1 MYFNPCWGI
10 EPHCEPA
17 ANHAGLNVL
26 PLLNVAPLSE
36 STVTVLRSVDH
47 SVNKRYYLDDAGTLH
62 KQSYQNAY
70 KFDVRQQPVN
80 NIEELASL
88 LSECSQKDRDVLVR
102 GLPAQ
107 GICVPT
113 QRKKDHFP
121 EHPEGTPWVMLDFD
135 DIAVPEAI
143 DPLSMDAIEWVIA
156 KLPSEF
162 HNVSY
167 FYQHSNS
174 AGILKSDGQ
183 PLKAGLNVHLFFW
196 LQRRIPG
203 KQLSAHL
210 NQHCMDTGFYTL
222 GENQGGSVD
231 LWFGIDPAPIRSEV
245 QPHFVALPT
254 LDPGVLCRLAPEQ
267 RQGLIKKGTDD
278 VDLPPL
284 PENIVQAAHALK
296 VSLVTTY
303 KREHGYIEAVMQTRT
318 SNGTASTRY
327 YCKAG
332 QGGAVRGGRSFKGG
346 EQSADKRYLTLYF
359 NDEGSPGS
367 WYVRKDQPHMGVRHG
382 DGSRLP
388 LKELSIG
395 AHEYVRDQLQWF
407 WEVPQVDHDL
417 LKGYLPEIAGFAQA
431 KVNLILAPTG
441 SGKTTAAIN
450 WISQRMQRRK
460 LIVYTAPTIALVSQM
475 YADLREAQLQPRHYQ
490 NLSVND
496 LRPRDSGVIVT
507 TNESLPR
514 IINMI
519 EDTNNTCDLIFD
531 EIHMALDEF
540 AKQGRKL
547 KTFETAMVKAGQTLL
562 LTGTLTDVQR
572 NFLVETV
579 KNGIGAINADT
590 FCCHEFQPA
599 KQNPL
604 EVWPLASYDSELA
617 KLMADMKAKRDANQ
631 ALPRCVLL
639 LDTSRMAM
647 YRNLIESY
655 GLSEEAEIVSRP
667 DCTPD
672 QIEQARIST
681 KPLLISSPLF
691 GLGLN
696 FSSEPDMLWA
706 RFDHVNADTNQIIQS
721 VNRANRGEKVC
732 DVRIFG
738 NRVRKPFSV
747 PAFNVQR
754 EEVKARVQE
763 EGSLIACLEEHLTLD
778 RVTYRHLRDSERDSG
793 RALNALIERN
803 ALQNFTVIEKAELVI
818 DKAQAEV
825 VKLARKSAKAG
836 EVQKIIDLKIRRGEG
851 TESFVRL
858 DRVRQEWRDNHKS
871 PYPRVDREFENEQT
885 ALVMS
890 ICDMNE
896 LSPGKIVSLHKIRVL
911 FGETEPWLSER
922 YQPGQCPEWAQMVAE
937 KTEHVI
943 GLIRLLQ
950 RLQAGEETAQS
961 LSVKLTRGDD
971 LRKALLSLASG
982 EDDYHRIGK
991 HLNGLKD
998 QREKVRRSGGR
1009 KAREEVDKL
1018 GLALLRDLFQPMGI
1032 HYGKKTENGREV
1044 TDLERPAIPRNW
1056 NLEEMIWRLERQ
1068 VQRFRSLPVE
1078 QDKPVVEAPDDEYV
1092 GGVFSD
1098 PPKPR
1103 QLCVGCKFFHENRC
1117 VQGEPLDWQSARVGD
1132 YTTTCRKF
1140 RVMPEPLVARLR

>member
-26 PLLNVAPLSE
+26 PFLNVAPLSE

-47 SVNKRYYLDDAGTLH
+47 PVNKRYYLDDAGTLH

-80 NIEELASL
+80 NIEELATL

-102 GLPAQ
+102 GLPVQ

-156 KLPSEF
+156 QLPIEF
-162 HNVSY
+162 HKVSY

-203 KQLSAHL
+203 VQLSAYL
-210 NQHCMDTGFYTL
+210 NQYCMETGFYTL
-222 GENQGGSVD
+222 GENQGGAVD
-231 LWFGIDPAPIRSEV
+231 LRFGIDPAPIRSEV

-254 LDPGVLCRLAPEQ
+254 LDPGVLCRLAPEK

-284 PENIVQAAHALK
+284 PENIVQESNAFK
-296 VSLVTTY
+296 RRLVTAY
-303 KREHGYIEAVMQTRT
+303 KREHGYIETVMQTRT
-318 SNGTASTRY
+318 SRGIASTRY
-327 YCKAG
+327 YQKAG
-332 QGGAVRGGRSFKGG
+332 QTGDVRGGRSFREGKLSRDG
-346 EQSADKRYLTLYF
+346 QYFTLYF
-359 NDEGSPGS
+359 HDEGSPGS
-367 WYVRKDQPHMGVRHG
+367 WYVVKDQPHMGVRHG

-388 LKELSIG
+388 LKELSLS
-395 AHEYVRDQLQWF
+395 AHDHVRDVLQWF

-417 LKGYLPEIAGFAQA
+417 LNGYLPEIAEFAQA

-450 WISQRMQRRK
+450 WISQRMQQGK

-507 TNESLPR
+507 TNESLSR

-519 EDTNNTCDLIFD
+519 KDTNNTCDLIFD

-547 KTFETAMVKAGQTLL
+547 KTFEDAIVKAGQTLL

-579 KNGIGAINADT
+579 KNGIGAINVDT
-590 FCCHEFQPA
+590 FCCHEFQPS

-604 EVWPLASYDSELA
+604 EVWPLANYDSELA
-617 KLMADMKAKRDANQ
+617 TLLADLKAKKEANQ
-631 ALPRCVLL
+631 PLPRCVLL

-647 YRNLIESY
+647 YRNLIEGY
-655 GLSEEAEIVSRP
+655 GLIDETEIVSRP
-667 DCTPD
+667 ECTPE

-696 FSSEPDMLWA
+696 FAYEPDVLWA
-706 RFDHVNADTNQIIQS
+706 RFDHVSADTNQIIQS
-721 VNRANRGEKVC
+721 VNRANRGQKIC

-738 NRVRKPFSV
+738 NRNPK
-747 PAFNVQR
+747 AFNVPPFDAMKA
-754 EEVKARVQE
+754 EVKARVQE
-763 EGSLIACLEEHLTLD
+763 EGSLAACLEEHLTLD
-778 RVTYRHLRDSERDSG
+778 RVTYKHLRDSERDSG
-793 RALNALIERN
+793 KALNALIERN
-803 ALQNFTVIEKAELVI
+803 ALQNFTVIEKAGPTI
-818 DKAQAEV
+818 DKSQAEV
-825 VKLARKSAKAG
+825 IKLARKHAKESEGQA
-836 EVQKIIDLKIRRGEG
+836 VIDLKIKRGEG
-851 TESFVRL
+851 VESFVRL

-896 LSPGKIVSLHKIRVL
+896 LSPGKIVSLHKVRVL

-943 GLIRLLQ
+943 ALIRLLQ

-971 LRKALLSLASG
+971 LRKAFLALASN
-982 EDDYHRIGK
+982 EQDYHRVGQRITE
-991 HLNGLKD
+991 LKD
-998 QREKVRRSGGR
+998 KRDAVRRSGG
-1009 KAREEVDKL
+1009 KNAREEVDNF
-1018 GLALLRDLFQPMGI
+1018 GLTLLRDLFQPMGI
-1032 HYGKKTENGREV
+1032 HYGKKDKNGREV
-1044 TDLERPAIPRNW
+1044 TDLERPAVPRNW

-1068 VQRFRSLPVE
+1068 VHRFKSLPVE
-1078 QDKPVVEAPDDEYV
+1078 QDRPVVEASDDEYV

-1140 RVMPEPLVARLR
+1140 RVMPEPLVVRLR